1 MHQPTKGRPADPFFE
16 REKCTWYNHP
26 EKYGINHNLSC
37 VLCLKKRREGAGFS
51 FVCAR
56 QRAVLH
62 LVDLIWPRGLTRCFS
77 GPTSVNSIDPS
88 CICFFCFGLIIMR
101 IRFRASDFGLVAKVN
116 SLVQYPDFLYGDDA
130 RVILFFAR
138 VIQPL
143 GFWTQT
149 IQANVDSATSGA
161 VQSAL
166 RSALDSS
173 IQAYAQ
179 TLVWPRRDVPRRFTW
194 SVFFFNKASE
204 PSTRAAALCVLSHD
218 TYPRKTRAGCTALL
232 VL

>member
-1 MHQPTKGRPADPFFE
+1 
-16 REKCTWYNHP
+16 
-26 EKYGINHNLSC
+26 
-37 VLCLKKRREGAGFS
+37 
-51 FVCAR
+51 
-56 QRAVLH
+56 
-62 LVDLIWPRGLTRCFS
+62 
-77 GPTSVNSIDPS
+77 
-88 CICFFCFGLIIMR
+88 MR

-173 IQAYAQ
+173 IQAYVQ
-179 TLVWPRRDVPRRFTW
+179 TLVWPRIDMPRRFTW
-194 SVFFFNKASE
+194 CFFPTKD
-204 PSTRAAALCVLSHD
+204 PSPARELLLLCVYSRMIRSHE
-218 TYPRKTRAGCTALL
+218 RRAVGALL
-232 VL
+232 FLFSKSETTPTDN